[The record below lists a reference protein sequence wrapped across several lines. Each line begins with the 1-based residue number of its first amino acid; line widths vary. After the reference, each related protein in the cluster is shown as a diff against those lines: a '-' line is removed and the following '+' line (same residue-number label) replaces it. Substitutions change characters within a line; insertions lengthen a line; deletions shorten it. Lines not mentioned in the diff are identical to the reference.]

1 MSNKQIIH
9 RGAPDQQQP
18 PIQSSPSAGVDSLAY
33 SIDSSQDSPLSM
45 QRMKAMGAGMNPAS
59 DNNDNESREYYSS
72 AYSDYQYQ
80 EQQQQQQQQAALPTV
95 YEYHHQNGS
104 DELYDATEIV
114 HDMHRKLLQALS
126 HPQVF
131 ADALIWESKV
141 DRGLDPS
148 LPDDDDDDDQVGG
161 GDGGIKS
168 FNNSFEA
175 GVDEHKEEVDDDDDG
190 EEGGEE
196 AKLKEQ
202 KRIAPPLP
210 LQIFTPDAEVVLPQ
224 ALTATQLF
232 GMERVTGIEL
242 EAAAGITGLSHL
254 FLRWLALMPEGDHM
268 NIVNPPGLTVMRIS
282 GGRYRVTAAHRVV
295 WRWMN
300 KFSFSDAMFQGP
312 SESSTGDV
320 TAAAA
325 SGEDDGPKDTDFDF
339 GDLVTMTIID
349 VFETD
354 VDGRLLSYCPTFDNR
369 AVHKTQES
377 IERIRKGAS
386 QFKERMEVVAKTPA
400 GQSAAHAAEDLRKKG
415 LSAAFKGFN
424 LVKNRIENEIHKHQH
439 PKSPGNNAETSAA
452 STASSDA
459 VGGEDIGD
467 EASEKE
473 EEASPG
479 GRGVEV

>member
-1 MSNKQIIH
+1 
-9 RGAPDQQQP
+9 
-18 PIQSSPSAGVDSLAY
+18 
-33 SIDSSQDSPLSM
+33 
-45 QRMKAMGAGMNPAS
+45 
-59 DNNDNESREYYSS
+59 
-72 AYSDYQYQ
+72 
-80 EQQQQQQQQAALPTV
+80 
-95 YEYHHQNGS
+95 
-104 DELYDATEIV
+104 
-114 HDMHRKLLQALS
+114 
-126 HPQVF
+126 
-131 ADALIWESKV
+131 
-141 DRGLDPS
+141 
-148 LPDDDDDDDQVGG
+148 
-161 GDGGIKS
+161 
-168 FNNSFEA
+168 
-175 GVDEHKEEVDDDDDG
+175 
-190 EEGGEE
+190 
-196 AKLKEQ
+196 
-202 KRIAPPLP
+202 
-210 LQIFTPDAEVVLPQ
+210 
-224 ALTATQLF
+224 
-232 GMERVTGIEL
+232 L

-320 TAAAA
+320 TATA
-325 SGEDDGPKDTDFDF
+325 SGEDDSPKDTDFDF

-439 PKSPGNNAETSAA
+439 PKSPGNNAETAAA

-467 EASEKE
+467 EASER
-473 EEASPG
+473 EEASPEG